1 MSADYINI
9 YIARGGRG
17 GEQEQN
23 EYLSE
28 NMRKTWIY
36 LKYNNIK
43 KVESYFTIFVS
54 NFPDRWHCGLGFSEG
69 IFEA

>member
-28 NMRKTWIY
+28 IWEK
-36 LKYNNIK
+36 L
-43 KVESYFTIFVS
+43 EFT
-54 NFPDRWHCGLGFSEG
+54 
-69 IFEA
+69 